1 MADAER
7 RRLSPRRGARRA
19 QPPPPNAPRRAAGIP
34 VTRLGLLVLL
44 LIGYWLGRFAA
55 FVPSDGLRV
64 IDVVIAVVSAVAL
77 ALWYRRRAREY
88 MRLRAEERARRS
100 R

>member
-1 MADAER
+1 MANAER

-19 QPPPPNAPRRAAGIP
+19 QPPPPTAPRRAAGIP

-44 LIGYWLGRFAA
+44 LIGYWLGRVATLL
-55 FVPSDGLRV
+55 PGDGFD
-64 IDVVIAVVSAVAL
+64 IVIAVASAITL

-88 MRLRAEERARRS
+88 MRLRAGERARRS